1 MPFPKIG
8 QAIVAGAVVLALLGS
23 HSMAQS
29 DSDPVKAPDAAVLE
43 NTKWSAIGID
53 GDVVSGEK
61 LPQLAFESDG
71 AFGGSGGCN
80 RFTGQ
85 VEMSGHQI
93 SFPENIAATLMA
105 CPPEIEQAERQ
116 FFDALQR
123 AETYAVAGDSLV
135 MLDQG
140 GEPVLKFVRLP

>member
-8 QAIVAGAVVLALLGS
+8 QAIVAGAIVLTLLGT

-29 DSDPVKAPDAAVLE
+29 DSDPAQTPDAAVLE

-53 GDVVSGEK
+53 GAVLNAEK
-61 LPQLAFESDG
+61 NPELAFETDG

-80 RFTGQ
+80 RFTGRA
-85 VEMSGHQI
+85 EMSGDQI
-93 SFPENIAATLMA
+93 EFPENIAATLMA
-105 CPPEIEQAERQ
+105 CPPEAEQTERQ
-116 FFDALQR
+116 FFDALQQV
-123 AETYAVAGDSLV
+123 ATYAVAGDSLV
-135 MLDQG
+135 MLDQD

>member
-8 QAIVAGAVVLALLGS
+8 KAIVAGAVVLTLLGT

-29 DSDPVKAPDAAVLE
+29 ENNAAQAALE
-43 NTKWSAIGID
+43 NTKWSAIGIG
-53 GDVVSGEK
+53 GDVLNADKRPE
-61 LPQLAFESDG
+61 LEFLAEG
-71 AFGGSGGCN
+71 TFGGSGGCN
-80 RFTGQ
+80 RFKGKA
-85 VEMSGHQI
+85 EMSGDSI
-93 SFPENIAATLMA
+93 EFPDNIAATLMA

-116 FFDALQR
+116 FFDALQQVS
-123 AETYAVAGDSLV
+123 TYAVAGDSLV